1 MVSARQMHPPRQIST
16 RCIGLSSEA
25 VNGAFDGQKKVIFLS
40 ATGLRA
46 PLVDTMKRARGRA
59 RGPLRTPVSLFVNLD
74 FWGASKKRKGGEK
87 PDWPLREI
95 EGNSRRCFPLF
106 LSSHLSTRA
115 RFLCLFLRPHKNQ
128 KKQTTREPSRSSSS
142 SSSAPPLPPPPPP
155 EGRTLSTSPTSVTP
169 SPSARRSRAARLT
182 RPAGC
187 RTRPRRRRRRRTRRC
202 TAAAG
207 RCSWG

>member
-1 MVSARQMHPPRQIST
+1 MKGEKRMVSARQMHPPRQIST

-40 ATGLRA
+40 AAGLRA

-128 KKQTTREPSRSSSS
+128 KNRQPGSRPE
-142 SSSAPPLPPPPPP
+142 AAAAAAALLLFLLLLLPKAERCRPV
-155 EGRTLSTSPTSVTP
+155 L
-169 SPSARRSRAARLT
+169 RRSLPAPRLVG
-182 RPAGC
+182 RG
-187 RTRPRRRRRRRTRRC
+187 RRV
-202 TAAAG
+202 
-207 RCSWG
+207 

>member
-1 MVSARQMHPPRQIST
+1 
-16 RCIGLSSEA
+16 
-25 VNGAFDGQKKVIFLS
+25 
-40 ATGLRA
+40 
-46 PLVDTMKRARGRA
+46 MKRARGRA

-74 FWGASKKRKGGEK
+74 FWGASKKRKGGGK

-128 KKQTTREPSRSSSS
+128 KKQTPTREPSRSSSS
-142 SSSAPPLPPPPPP
+142 SSSSSSAPPPPPPPPPP

-169 SPSARRSRAARLT
+169 SPSARRSRVARLT